1 MRVKCWDAY
10 NLPLKEV
17 AQFMPHSVGGH
28 IDAVQQRWQAYRV
41 DGTFDLFVEFTLA
54 LNSLAEQ
61 LSRLR
66 LPGLVRQCESLE
78 NASLALFGDPSTHPL
93 TEQSALALDQ
103 RISPLLGAILTA
115 RHAAIDAE
123 RRLNET
129 IASLDTPEWIRP
141 RTVWMVVE
149 LNNGWARSLREQL
162 SFYGFRVVESGWD
175 DELPQREP
183 PFAIIFV
190 PQDEQVS
197 ADKLALIKR
206 ARTCCPATQLFYV
219 GVPRE
224 LDVMVT
230 LMRAGIDVT
239 VLREEQA
246 ANLLSRI
253 LDFIQT
259 REQESFKVLVVED
272 SRVAVAQ
279 IQRALNQ
286 NNIHCEVITDP
297 SGLLATLEAYRPD
310 LVLMD
315 MYMPHCNGVEATRV
329 LRQLPAYQSLPI
341 VYLSSETD
349 IGLQVEALRLGGDQ
363 FLTKPF
369 NPVVLAATLKTTIER
384 HREMRRCSQNDG
396 LTGLL
401 THTASKSR
409 LDSMLA
415 TLPPDGKL
423 CVAMLDID
431 HFKSVNDNY
440 GHPVGDQ
447 VIRSLAW
454 LLKGRLRSNDLIGR
468 YGGEEFVL
476 ALSDVGPDEAWVVI
490 DRIRSDFAKL
500 PHAHGSG
507 SLRASFSAGIAS
519 FPECRGSSELINLA
533 DTALLEAKRSGRNR
547 VERADDLAQR
557 KPTATSSREEI
568 IPTLTRGFAY

>member
-1 MRVKCWDAY
+1 
-10 NLPLKEV
+10 
-17 AQFMPHSVGGH
+17 MPHSIGGH

-78 NASLALFGDPSTHPL
+78 NAALALFGDPSTHPL
-93 TEQSALALDQ
+93 AEQSALALDQ

-123 RRLNET
+123 KRLNET
-129 IASLDTPEWIRP
+129 IHSASIGTPEWIRP

-149 LNNGWARSLREQL
+149 LNNRWARGLREQL

-190 PQDEQVS
+190 PHDEQVS
-197 ADKLALIKR
+197 EGQLALIKR

-286 NNIHCEVITDP
+286 HNIHCEVITDP

-401 THTASKSR
+401 THTASKAR

-454 LLKGRLRSNDLIGR
+454 LLKGRLRGNDLIGR

-476 ALSDVGPDEAWVVI
+476 ALNDVGPDEAWVVI
-490 DRIRSDFAKL
+490 DRIRGDFAKL
-500 PHAHGSG
+500 PHAHDGG
-507 SLRASFSAGIAS
+507 ALRASFSAGIAS
-519 FPECRGSSELINLA
+519 FPEYRGSSELINLFSSVESVK
-533 DTALLEAKRSGRNR
+533 TAANSMLERDNG
-547 VERADDLAQR
+547 
-557 KPTATSSREEI
+557 
-568 IPTLTRGFAY
+568 

>member
-1 MRVKCWDAY
+1 
-10 NLPLKEV
+10 
-17 AQFMPHSVGGH
+17 MPHDVGSH
-28 IDAVQQRWQAYRV
+28 IEAVQQRWQAYRI
-41 DGTFDLFVEFTLA
+41 DGSFDHFVEFTLS

-61 LSRLR
+61 LNRLR

-78 NASLALFGDPSTHPL
+78 NAALALFGDPSTHPL
-93 TEQSALALDQ
+93 AAQSVTALDQ
-103 RISPLLGAILTA
+103 RVGPLLGAIRTA
-115 RHAAIDAE
+115 RLAAVDAGK
-123 RRLNET
+123 RINEAMT
-129 IASLDTPEWIRP
+129 SIGMPEWVRP

-149 LNNGWARSLREQL
+149 LQNGWAKGLREQL
-162 SFYGFRVVESGWD
+162 SFYGFRVVASRWD
-175 DELPQREP
+175 EPLPQREA

-190 PQDEQVS
+190 PSDEHI
-197 ADKLALIKR
+197 DDGKLALIKR
-206 ARTCCPATQLFYV
+206 ARASCPATQLFYV

-230 LMRAGIDVT
+230 LMRAGIDIT
-239 VLREEQA
+239 IQREEQA

-286 NNIHCEVITDP
+286 NGIQCEVIIDP
-297 SGLLATLEAYRPD
+297 SELLATLDAYRPD

-329 LRQLPAYQSLPI
+329 LRQLPAYQSIPI

-349 IGLQVEALRLGGDQ
+349 IALQVEALRLGGDQ

-384 HREMRRCSQNDG
+384 HREMQRCSRNDG

-401 THTASKSR
+401 THTASKAR
-409 LDSMLA
+409 LDAMLA

-431 HFKSVNDNY
+431 KFKSVNDNY

-454 LLKGRLRSNDLIGR
+454 LLKGRLRGSDLIGR

-476 ALSDVGPDEAWVVI
+476 ALPDVGPDEAWVVI

-500 PHAHGSG
+500 PHAHSGG
-507 SLRASFSAGIAS
+507 SLRASFSAGIAA
-519 FPECRGSSELINLA
+519 FPDSCTSTELINLA

-557 KPTATSSREEI
+557 KHHTGTAGDM
-568 IPTLTRGFAY
+568 LGLGFSGACPNGAG

>member
-1 MRVKCWDAY
+1 
-10 NLPLKEV
+10 
-17 AQFMPHSVGGH
+17 MPHLVGDH
-28 IDAVQQRWQAYRV
+28 IDAVQQRWQAYRI
-41 DGTFDLFVEFTLA
+41 DGSFDHFVEFTLS

-78 NASLALFGDPSTHPL
+78 NAALALFGDPSTHPL
-93 TEQSALALDQ
+93 AEQSVMALDQ
-103 RISPLLGAILTA
+103 RVGPLLGAILTS
-115 RHAAIDAE
+115 RHASIDAE
-123 RRLNET
+123 RRMNET
-129 IASLDTPEWIRP
+129 IASIGTPEWVRP

-149 LNNGWARSLREQL
+149 LNNGWAKGLRGQL

-175 DELPQREP
+175 EELPHREP

-190 PQDEQVS
+190 PSDEQM
-197 ADKLALIKR
+197 DDKKLALIQR
-206 ARTCCPATQLFYV
+206 ARSCCPATQLFYV

-224 LDVMVT
+224 LDLMVT
-230 LMRAGIDVT
+230 LMRAGIDIT
-239 VLREEQA
+239 IQREEQA

-286 NNIHCEVITDP
+286 NSIQCEVITDP
-297 SGLLATLEAYRPD
+297 SDLLSALDAYRPD
-310 LVLMD
+310 LILMD

-329 LRQLPAYQSLPI
+329 VRQLPAYQSIPI

-349 IGLQVEALRLGGDQ
+349 IALQVEALRLGGDQ

-384 HREMRRCSQNDG
+384 NREMQRSSRNDG

-401 THTASKSR
+401 THTAAKAR
-409 LDSMLA
+409 LDAMLA
-415 TLPPDGKL
+415 TLPHGGQL

-431 HFKSVNDNY
+431 HFKSVNDSF

-454 LLKGRLRSNDLIGR
+454 LLKGRLRGSDLIGR

-476 ALSDVGPDEAWVVI
+476 ALTDVGPDEAWVVI

-500 PHAHGSG
+500 PHAHGEG
-507 SLRASFSAGIAS
+507 SLRATFSAGIAC
-519 FPECRGSSELINLA
+519 FPEYCTSTELIHMA

-547 VERADDLAQR
+547 VERVDDLLSR
-557 KPTATSSREEI
+557 KQHTGSPAAGAN
-568 IPTLTRGFAY
+568 LGL

>member
-1 MRVKCWDAY
+1 
-10 NLPLKEV
+10 
-17 AQFMPHSVGGH
+17 
-28 IDAVQQRWQAYRV
+28 
-41 DGTFDLFVEFTLA
+41 
-54 LNSLAEQ
+54 
-61 LSRLR
+61 
-66 LPGLVRQCESLE
+66 
-78 NASLALFGDPSTHPL
+78 
-93 TEQSALALDQ
+93 
-103 RISPLLGAILTA
+103 
-115 RHAAIDAE
+115 
-123 RRLNET
+123 
-129 IASLDTPEWIRP
+129 
-141 RTVWMVVE
+141 
-149 LNNGWARSLREQL
+149 
-162 SFYGFRVVESGWD
+162 FYGFRVVESSWD
-175 DELPQREP
+175 EPLPQREA

-190 PQDEQVS
+190 PSDEHI
-197 ADKLALIKR
+197 DDGKLALIKR
-206 ARTCCPATQLFYV
+206 ARASCPATQLFYV

-230 LMRAGIDVT
+230 LMRAGIDIT
-239 VLREEQA
+239 IQREEQA

-286 NNIHCEVITDP
+286 HGIQCEVIIDP
-297 SGLLATLEAYRPD
+297 SGLLATLDAYRPD

-329 LRQLPAYQSLPI
+329 LRQLPAYQSVPI

-384 HREMRRCSQNDG
+384 HREMQRCSQNDG

-401 THTASKSR
+401 THTASKAR
-409 LDSMLA
+409 LDAMLA

-431 HFKSVNDNY
+431 KFKSVNDNY

-454 LLKGRLRSNDLIGR
+454 LLKGRLRGSDLIGR

-476 ALSDVGPDEAWVVI
+476 ALPDVGPDEAWVVI

-500 PHAHGSG
+500 PHAHGNG
-507 SLRASFSAGIAS
+507 SMRATFSAGIAS
-519 FPECRGSSELINLA
+519 FPEYRTSTELINLA
-533 DTALLEAKRSGRNR
+533 DSALLEAKRSGRNR
-547 VERADDLAQR
+547 VDRVDDLAQR
-557 KPTATSSREEI
+557 KSHTETAGE
-568 IPTLTRGFAY
+568 GFSLSFGRA

>member
-1 MRVKCWDAY
+1 MSHD
-10 NLPLKEV
+10 
-17 AQFMPHSVGGH
+17 VGGH
-28 IDAVQQRWQAYRV
+28 IDAVQQRWQAYRD
-41 DGTFDLFVEFTLA
+41 DGSFDRFVEFTLA

-61 LSRLR
+61 LTRLR

-78 NASLALFGDPSTHPL
+78 NAALALFGDPSTHPL
-93 TEQSALALDQ
+93 AAQSVTTLDQ
-103 RISPLLGAILTA
+103 RVGPLLGAILTA
-115 RHAAIDAE
+115 RHAAVDTEKRI
-123 RRLNET
+123 NET
-129 IASLDTPEWIRP
+129 MTALGMPEWVRP

-149 LNNGWARSLREQL
+149 LKNGWAKGLREQL
-162 SFYGFRVVESGWD
+162 SFYGFRVVESNWD
-175 DELPQREP
+175 EPLPQREA

-190 PQDEQVS
+190 PSDEHI
-197 ADKLALIKR
+197 DDGKLALIKQ
-206 ARTCCPATQLFYV
+206 ARVSCPATQLFYV

-230 LMRAGIDVT
+230 LMRVGIDIT
-239 VLREEQA
+239 IQREEQA

-286 NNIHCEVITDP
+286 HGIQCEVIIDP
-297 SGLLATLEAYRPD
+297 SGLLATLDAYRPD

-329 LRQLPAYQSLPI
+329 LRQLPAYQSIPI

-384 HREMRRCSQNDG
+384 HREMQRCSHNDG

-409 LDSMLA
+409 LDAMLA

-431 HFKSVNDNY
+431 KFKSVNDTY

-454 LLKGRLRSNDLIGR
+454 LLKGRLRGSDLIGR

-476 ALSDVGPDEAWVVI
+476 ALPDVGPDEAWVVI

-500 PHAHGSG
+500 PHAHGGG
-507 SLRASFSAGIAS
+507 SLRASFSAGIAA
-519 FPECRGSSELINLA
+519 FPDSCTSTELINLA

-557 KPTATSSREEI
+557 KHHTGTAGQVFGLGYS
-568 IPTLTRGFAY
+568 GA